1 MPGPPST
8 LSPRPMSD
16 SDAGDARDRAAER
29 DLAPDPATLGSSRPP
44 ASPGPEAALEP
55 SVSVRELLEHP
66 DLKGR
71 FVMHAG
77 WTGLDRVVDHPRVQK
92 SGLVLVGHTQG
103 VMITRVQVLGETEV
117 SYLESLTPSERSERV
132 AFLCDLGCSVIVITR
147 GVEPLPDLVR
157 HAERSGTPLV
167 VAPERSST
175 TINELHA
182 ALDRLL
188 APRANL
194 HGVLVEVHGV
204 GTLLVGPSGIGK
216 SECALFLVER
226 GHRLVADDV
235 VQLTRLPNEEVLGA
249 PNPLLKH
256 HLEIRGVGILNIRD
270 LFGATAVRDE
280 ARVDLVVELCPWR
293 DGEPYERLGLD
304 RETVSLLGIAI
315 EKLRIP
321 LRPGRDMGV
330 LLEICAR
337 NHLLKREGVDGAA
350 RFVERL
356 SRARLGGG

>member
-1 MPGPPST
+1 
-8 LSPRPMSD
+8 MSD
-16 SDAGDARDRAAER
+16 RAE
-29 DLAPDPATLGSSRPP
+29 PAAHGASS
-44 ASPGPEAALEP
+44 PEP
-55 SVSVRELLEHP
+55 TTTVRELLEHP

-71 FVMHAG
+71 FIIQAG
-77 WTGLDRVVDHPRVQK
+77 FTGLDRLIDHPRVQK

-103 VMITRVQVLGETEV
+103 VITSRVQVLGETEV
-117 SYLESLTPSERSERV
+117 SYLESLSPEVRCERV
-132 AFLCDLGCSVIVITR
+132 GFLCDLGCALLVVTR
-147 GVEPLPDLVR
+147 GVTPLPELVT

-167 VAPERSST
+167 VAPDRSSA

-188 APRANL
+188 APRASL
-194 HGVLVEVHGV
+194 HGVLVEIHGV
-204 GTLLVGPSGIGK
+204 GTLLLGPSGIGK

-235 VQLTRLPNEEVLGA
+235 VQLTRLPNAGVHGA

-280 ARVDLVVELCPWR
+280 ARIDLVVELCQFR
-293 DGEPYERLGLD
+293 EGEPYERLGLD
-304 RETVSLLGIAI
+304 EETLEVLGTSI

-321 LRPGRDMGV
+321 VRPGRDMGV
-330 LLEICAR
+330 LLEISAR
-337 NHLLKREGVDGAA
+337 NHLLKREGLHGAR

-356 SRARLGGG
+356 QNARFKTGDGES